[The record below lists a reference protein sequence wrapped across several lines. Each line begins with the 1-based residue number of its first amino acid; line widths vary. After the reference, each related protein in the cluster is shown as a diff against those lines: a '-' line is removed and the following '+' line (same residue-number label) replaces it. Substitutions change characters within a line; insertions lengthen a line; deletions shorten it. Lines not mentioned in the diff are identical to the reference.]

1 MTDGSTPNVQ
11 TALLVPLPEA
21 EPVVGPWRDRYC
33 LDARKGVPAHVTV
46 MAPFLPPSEIGPDVV
61 GVLNEVLGRFEPWD
75 LRLVGPAR
83 FDPDVL
89 YLEPDPA
96 APFLDLTRVVM
107 ERFPAVR
114 PYGGQIS
121 LDDLVP
127 HLTVADCQAPGVCE
141 DADVLNRV
149 ERELAAGLPIEA
161 TASQVWLMSG
171 NGAWR
176 VDARFALH
184 GDLTV

>member
-1 MTDGSTPNVQ
+1 ML
-11 TALLVPLPEA
+11 A
-21 EPVVGPWRDRYC
+21 GP
-33 LDARKGVPAHVTV
+33 H
-46 MAPFLPPSEIGPDVV
+46 
-61 GVLNEVLGRFEPWD
+61 
-75 LRLVGPAR
+75 LRLGTHARVFARSDPPAAYFDRAKRVAR

-127 HLTVADCQAPGVCE
+127 HLTVADCQAPGLCE
-141 DADVLNRV
+141 DDGVLDRV
-149 ERELAAGLPIEA
+149 EREIAEALPLDA

-171 NGAWR
+171 DGSWK